1 MRGHTALHLGALDDL
16 RVSVAGHQ
24 GATVLSLIADTFGGR
39 GHGVP
44 ERWRTLVARSAPRAA
59 GEVLRPLFDAGYS
72 VIPDCVTPTA
82 SMPGGDVA
90 TQCEQLADLSPEV
103 LLTELEAEFGGG
115 VPERWRPVVDRPR
128 QWLRA
133 YCGVIQSVW
142 EAFGPVWAAARPL
155 LDRETERVGSA
166 VVRGCTDAVLGDL
179 SRRFRLTGGTLQLPD
194 PQHDTYHL
202 AGRRLVLVP
211 IVSGPSTSMFALDR
225 PDLVWIGY
233 PLPGLGRLWGRSP
246 GTGRARNDDALS
258 LIVGEVRARVLR
270 AVRAPA
276 PMSEIAARVGCTPAN
291 LTHHCRRLEQSGLVV
306 RHRQGQ
312 YVRLAR
318 TERGDALVDLLS

>member
-24 GATVLSLIADTFGGR
+24 GATVLSLIADAFGGR

-44 ERWRTLVARSAPRAA
+44 ARWRTLVARAAPGSA
-59 GEVLRPLFDAGYS
+59 GEVLRPLFDGGCS
-72 VIPDCVTPTA
+72 VVPDCVTPTA

-103 LLTELEAEFGGG
+103 LLAELEAEFGGA
-115 VPERWRPVVDRPR
+115 VPARWRPVVDRPR

-133 YCGVIQSVW
+133 YSGVIQAVW

-155 LDRETERVGSA
+155 LDREAERVGGA
-166 VVRGCTDAVLGDL
+166 VVRNCADAVLGDL
-179 SRRFRLTGGTLQLPD
+179 SRRFRLTGGTLHLPD
-194 PQHDTYHL
+194 PRQDTYEL
-202 AGRRLVLVP
+202 GGRRLVLVP
-211 IVSGPSTSMFALDR
+211 IVSGPGTSVFALDR

-233 PLPGLGRLWGRSP
+233 PLPGLGQLWGGP
-246 GTGRARNDDALS
+246 PAAGPARADDALS
-258 LIVGEVRARVLR
+258 LVVGEVRARVLR

-276 PMSEIAARVGCTPAN
+276 PMSEVAARVGCTPAN
-291 LTHHCRRLEQSGLVV
+291 LTHHCRRLEHGGLVV